1 MDWYWVRGQL
11 VELYIVVLHGKRRK
25 AGCARLGLGKPNL
38 PQGWAV
44 PAEAQPYVVQGLPG
58 RVQQGRS
65 QDYREAENVTGGDSS
80 PRLLFTWARSRFSFL
95 GLHQANQ
102 YVRMWPGLSLDT
114 RGSFLIVPLAS
125 L

>member
-1 MDWYWVRGQL
+1 MLDWYWVRGQL

-44 PAEAQPYVVQGLPG
+44 PAEAQPYMVQSLPG

-65 QDYREAENVTGGDSS
+65 QDYREAENVTRGDSAVHISFCS
-80 PRLLFTWARSRFSFL
+80 PGPEVGSLSWAC
-95 GLHQANQ
+95 
-102 YVRMWPGLSLDT
+102 T
-114 RGSFLIVPLAS
+114 LAS
-125 L
+125 ARPTSTYVCGLGERGH